1 MFYKF
6 YSPFY
11 SCRPKIEHIY
21 HWNIYLS
28 SFKALKMLEAFYV
41 SVAYVPACN
50 AFGRIML
57 VSCSQLEAM
66 MAIDF

>member
-1 MFYKF
+1 
-6 YSPFY
+6 
-11 SCRPKIEHIY
+11 
-21 HWNIYLS
+21 
-28 SFKALKMLEAFYV
+28 MLEAFYV